1 MLCAFIINTSVS
13 KQDDDEADQSLV
25 FCCGSNANKSTASA
39 LLKGLSLAVR
49 GALESLCGE
58 KARRRCRRCNEL
70 PQFDLLSSSMQTNV
84 LRLGTAS
91 QTEEESDSTTVIA
104 FTHLKQCMVA
114 LALPGRTTTNAS
126 ASSLALYLT
135 QVMVLCAGSSSGW
148 METPSHFPA
157 GATKA
162 KVGPA
167 RIKRHLVSLFDRL
180 SEGVL
185 QQAGQASSGGW
196 VKVLP
201 LCTTQ
206 TGLLFLQLDDPERQS
221 ALSTLL
227 KAHEVR
233 SKPSILSIV

>member
-1 MLCAFIINTSVS
+1 
-13 KQDDDEADQSLV
+13 
-25 FCCGSNANKSTASA
+25 
-39 LLKGLSLAVR
+39 
-49 GALESLCGE
+49 
-58 KARRRCRRCNEL
+58 
-70 PQFDLLSSSMQTNV
+70 
-84 LRLGTAS
+84 
-91 QTEEESDSTTVIA
+91 
-104 FTHLKQCMVA
+104 MVA

-126 ASSLALYLT
+126 ASSLALNLA

-148 METPSHFPA
+148 METPSVPA
-157 GATKA
+157 GATMA

-233 SKPSILSIV
+233 STINPITRLKDLCQGKTPTATSRV